1 MPSVRKVEEGNCYRE
16 RRAPVAVPPLQL
28 VPLRRA
34 RNISAK
40 GDIIT
45 VSCRTHEVAR
55 ITFAAEKVAPWPSNL
70 RKQTC
75 NWCGLGPLSCPG
87 MSRTSV
93 LALSFFRGK
102 TSVPA
107 EDPNDA
113 TFTDLFA
120 EAEPGGEEAAPTEG
134 EPDAEMDP
142 S

>member
-1 MPSVRKVEEGNCYRE
+1 
-16 RRAPVAVPPLQL
+16 
-28 VPLRRA
+28 
-34 RNISAK
+34 
-40 GDIIT
+40 
-45 VSCRTHEVAR
+45 
-55 ITFAAEKVAPWPSNL
+55 
-70 RKQTC
+70 
-75 NWCGLGPLSCPG
+75 

-142 S
+142 REMIWSKMKTWNKEMSRVRPLRNGCVETGAWILMILPA